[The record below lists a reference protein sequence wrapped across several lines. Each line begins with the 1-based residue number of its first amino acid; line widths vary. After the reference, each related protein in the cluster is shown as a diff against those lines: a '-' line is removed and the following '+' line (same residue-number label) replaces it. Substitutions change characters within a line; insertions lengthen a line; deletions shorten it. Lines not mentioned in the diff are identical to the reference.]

1 MTQAK
6 PLETPLGALIRE
18 QIVRLG
24 PITFAEFMQRAL
36 YDTEHGYYRTTRNV
50 VGTRG
55 DFYTSVSATP
65 MFGRLLVNV
74 LQEQSANLAAPLP
87 MTIHEFGAHRGQL
100 QRDVLAAAPD
110 VAYHTYEN
118 QDACPAQLQGFVV
131 ANELLDALPFHRVVV
146 ADGQWRERYV
156 GIVEDGLGWVTGE
169 LSTPELGEPLTDLP
183 LEYMDGYQ
191 TEVSLAVRRWVE
203 TLAQRLERGLVVLFD
218 YGHETADYFAP
229 HRAEG
234 GLRTFS
240 KHQRGDD
247 PFVDIGEQ
255 DITCDVNFSDAM
267 VTAMRVGFEVR
278 EFTEQ
283 GRFFSRRVA
292 KILRQSTSAEIGQG
306 GFGSAF
312 TPDQVRGLMT
322 LTHPA
327 HMGMAFKVLVLGKG
341 LS

>member
-1 MTQAK
+1 MTETNAA
-6 PLETPLGALIRE
+6 ETPLGVLIRE
-18 QIVRLG
+18 QIARSG

-36 YDTEHGYYRTTRNV
+36 YDAEHGYYRTTRNV
-50 VGTRG
+50 VGTGG

-65 MFGRLLVNV
+65 MFGRLLVHV
-74 LQEQSANLAAPLP
+74 LQEQSASLAVPVP
-87 MTIHEFGAHRGQL
+87 MTIYEFGAHRGQL
-100 QRDVLAAAPD
+100 HRDVMAAAPNVD
-110 VAYHTYEN
+110 YHTYEN
-118 QDACPAQLQGFVV
+118 QDTCPAQLHGFVV

-146 ADGQWRERYV
+146 AGGQWRERYV
-156 GIVEDGLGWVTGE
+156 GLVDDELGWVTGE
-169 LSTPELGEPLTDLP
+169 LSTTELREPLTDLP

-191 TEVSLAVRRWVE
+191 TEVSLAARRWLE

-218 YGHETADYFAP
+218 YGHETTDYFAP

-247 PFVDIGEQ
+247 PFAMIGEQ

-267 VTAMRVGFEVR
+267 TIAQRAGFEVR

-292 KILRQSTSAEIGQG
+292 KILRQSTSGPGADAT
-306 GFGSAF
+306 FGSGF
-312 TPDQVRGLMT
+312 TPEQVRGLMT

-327 HMGMAFKVLVLGKG
+327 YMGMAFKVLMLGKG
-341 LS
+341 LV